1 MTRPIRVLLA
11 DDHEIVREGLNH
23 ALNDA
28 PGIALVGWAKDG
40 AEAVRLCRQL
50 QPDVALL
57 DIEMGG
63 IDGIQAAQ
71 MIREQFPTVRIVM
84 LTSFADQNR
93 IRQALAAGAH
103 GYILKQASIQRIL
116 EMIRAAYV
124 GTLVMSPEAEAAIQ
138 RGDPLEHYT
147 LTERERRILSL
158 MVKGLNNNEIAEQV
172 LFSRATVKASVSMIL
187 EKLGAR
193 TRVEAVAIALK
204 RGLVDDQRG

>member
-1 MTRPIRVLLA
+1 MTKPIRVLLA
-11 DDHEIVREGLNH
+11 DDHEIVREGLTH

-50 QPDVALL
+50 QPDVVLL

-71 MIREQFPTVRIVM
+71 MIRDQFPSVRTIM

-93 IRQALAAGAH
+93 IQQALAAGAQ
-103 GYILKQASIQRIL
+103 GYIVKQASIRRIV
-116 EMIRAAYV
+116 EMIRSAYA
-124 GTLVMSPEAEAAIQ
+124 GTMVMSPEAEEAIQ
-138 RGDPLEHYT
+138 RGDPLEQHT
-147 LTERERRILSL
+147 LTDRERRILSL

-172 LFSRATVKASVSMIL
+172 LFSRATVKAAVSMIL

-204 RGLVDDQRG
+204 HGLVDDQHG

>member
-1 MTRPIRVLLA
+1 MTHPIRVLLA
-11 DDHEIVREGLNH
+11 DDHEIVREGLTH

-28 PGIALVGWAKDG
+28 PGITLVGWAKDG

-50 QPDVALL
+50 QPDVVLL

-71 MIREQFPTVRIVM
+71 MIREQFPTIRSVM

-93 IRQALAAGAH
+93 IQQALAAGAQ
-103 GYILKQASIQRIL
+103 GYIVKQASIRRIV
-116 EMIRAAYV
+116 EMIRSAYA
-124 GTLVMSPEAEAAIQ
+124 GALVMSPEAEEAIQ
-138 RGDPLEHYT
+138 RGDPLEQHA
-147 LTERERRILSL
+147 LTERERRILNL

-172 LFSRATVKASVSMIL
+172 LFSRATVKAAVSMIL

-193 TRVEAVAIALK
+193 TRVEAVAIAL
-204 RGLVDDQRG
+204 RLGLVDDQHG

>member
-1 MTRPIRVLLA
+1 MTQPIRVLLA
-11 DDHEIVREGLNH
+11 DDHEIVREGLTH

-28 PGIALVGWAKDG
+28 QGITLVGWAKDG
-40 AEAVRLCRQL
+40 AEAVRLARQL
-50 QPDVALL
+50 QPDVVLL

-71 MIREQFPTVRIVM
+71 TIHDQFPAIRTIM

-93 IRQALAAGAH
+93 IQQALAAGAQ
-103 GYILKQASIQRIL
+103 GYIVKQASIRRIV
-116 EMIRAAYV
+116 EMIHSAAS

-138 RGDPLEHYT
+138 RSDPLEQYS

-172 LFSRATVKASVSMIL
+172 LFSRATVKAAVSMIL

-204 RGLVDDQRG
+204 HGLVDDQHG

>member
-1 MTRPIRVLLA
+1 MTHPIRVLLA
-11 DDHEIVREGLNH
+11 DDHEIVREGLTH

-28 PGIALVGWAKDG
+28 PGITLVGWAKDG

-50 QPDVALL
+50 QPDVVLL

-71 MIREQFPTVRIVM
+71 MIREQFPTIRTVM

-93 IRQALAAGAH
+93 IQQALAAGAQ
-103 GYILKQASIQRIL
+103 GYIVKQASIRRIV
-116 EMIRAAYV
+116 EMIRSAYA
-124 GTLVMSPEAEAAIQ
+124 GALVMSPEAEEAIQ
-138 RGDPLEHYT
+138 RGDPLEQHA
-147 LTERERRILSL
+147 LTERERRILNL

-172 LFSRATVKASVSMIL
+172 LFSRATVKAAVSMIL

-193 TRVEAVAIALK
+193 TRVEAVAIAL
-204 RGLVDDQRG
+204 RLGLVDDQHG